1 MLYVAMGDPRNE
13 DDADE
18 TPISVESATRAAKT
32 AAALGRA
39 PKPQATAKIGKYDL
53 DKALEKSRE
62 KPREDDKDQ
71 TDEAPPSANR
81 DPRSPA

>member
-1 MLYVAMGDPRNE
+1 MGDPRNE

-62 KPREDDKDQ
+62 DDEEP
-71 TDEAPPSANR
+71 TDEALAPANR